1 MFIEILS
8 IILKEIG
15 LMCLASACCITI
27 YKIGIKTGRQ
37 DAVDDF
43 KELLRKNADK
53 NGICKIQTDVRI

>member
-1 MFIEILS
+1 MIIEFIS

-37 DAVDDF
+37 DAIDDV
-43 KELLRKNADK
+43 KDLLRKNSDK
-53 NGICKIQTDVRI
+53 NGICKIQTDMRI